1 MLCENGGMIRAL
13 PLVATT
19 GACCAPIGQIAADPE
34 ANAIEI
40 ATRLKALADPSRIR
54 IVQDLACC
62 EGHEI
67 TTTDAAAFLNVS
79 EATANHHL
87 KRLQKAEIVTPRR
100 DAQRVYY
107 RLNLDLLRQLGSVL
121 QVKCAANCHCA

>member
-1 MLCENGGMIRAL
+1 MSNSL
-13 PLVATT
+13 PLTDVSAPW
-19 GACCAPIGQIAADPE
+19 CCAPLGSVAEDPE

-40 ATRLKALADPSRIR
+40 ATRLKALADPGRIR

-67 TTTDAAAFLNVS
+67 TTTDAAVLLGVS

-87 KRLQKAEIVTPRR
+87 KRLQQAGIVTPRR
-100 DAQRVYY
+100 DAQKVFYK
-107 RLNLDLLRQLGSVL
+107 LDLDTVRQLGAVL
-121 QVKCAANCHCA
+121 QVCCAAGCRCT

>member
-1 MLCENGGMIRAL
+1 MLNTVPVI
-13 PLVATT
+13 VAVTP
-19 GACCAPIGQIAADPE
+19 ACCAPLGERSQDPE
-34 ANAIEI
+34 SNAIEI
-40 ATRLKALADPSRIR
+40 ATRLKALADPSRVR

-67 TTTDAAAFLNVS
+67 TTTDAAAFLKVS

-87 KRLQKAEIVTPRR
+87 KRLQQAAIVAPRR

-107 RLNLDLLRQLGSVL
+107 RLNLDVLRQLGAVL
-121 QVKCAANCHCA
+121 QVKCCADCRCA

>member
-1 MLCENGGMIRAL
+1 MPQTL
-13 PLVATT
+13 PLIAAT
-19 GACCAPIGQIAADPE
+19 GVCCAPIGEIAADPE
-34 ANAIEI
+34 ANAVEI

-67 TTTDAAAFLNVS
+67 TTTDAATFLNVS

-87 KRLQKAEIVTPRR
+87 KRLQQAEIVAPRR

-107 RLNLDLLRQLGSVL
+107 RLNLDVLRQLGAVL
-121 QVKCAANCHCA
+121 QVKCSADCHCM

>member
-1 MLCENGGMIRAL
+1 MLSTL
-13 PLVATT
+13 PVVIATT
-19 GACCAPIGQIAADPE
+19 PACCAPLGERSHDPE

-40 ATRLKALADPSRIR
+40 ATRLKALADPSRVR

-62 EGHEI
+62 EDHEI
-67 TTTDAAAFLNVS
+67 TTTDAAAFLEVS

-87 KRLQKAEIVTPRR
+87 KRLQRAAIVSPRR

-107 RLNLDLLRQLGSVL
+107 RLNLDVLRQLGAVL
-121 QVKCAANCHCA
+121 QVKCCADCHCA

>member
-1 MLCENGGMIRAL
+1 MMLTL
-13 PLVATT
+13 PLASTT
-19 GACCAPIGQIAADPE
+19 DSCCAPLGQIAADPE
-34 ANAIEI
+34 SNAIEI

-54 IVQDLACC
+54 IVQDLARC

-67 TTTDAAAFLNVS
+67 TTTDAATLLNVS

-87 KRLQKAEIVTPRR
+87 KRLLLAEIVAPRR

-107 RLNLDLLRQLGSVL
+107 RLNLDVLRQLGAVL

>member
-1 MLCENGGMIRAL
+1 MPRI
-13 PLVATT
+13 
-19 GACCAPIGQIAADPE
+19 PE
-34 ANAIEI
+34 ANAIDI
-40 ATRLKALADPSRIR
+40 ATRLKALADPSRVR

-67 TTTDAAAFLNVS
+67 TTTDAATLLNVS

-87 KRLQKAEIVTPRR
+87 KRLQQAEIVAPRR

-107 RLNLDLLRQLGSVL
+107 RLNLDVLRQLGAVL
-121 QVKCAANCHCA
+121 QVTCSADCHCA